1 MDLKELYLFS
11 KETNILEKY
20 NLPHNFFTSAR
31 PVNMDNDACLE
42 EILFLLSTH
51 TLKFPKNDSSDLIEF
66 IENKNSELMRNKY
79 SVELELQLEF
89 NEKREK
95 MPVPY
100 LNKNTNDVLLKVLCL
115 LKAYASNTYTNKGS
129 FKEYFKDVFDIF
141 YQL

>member
-20 NLPHNFFTSAR
+20 NLPHNFFTS
-31 PVNMDNDACLE
+31 PHPINMDNDAYLE

-51 TLKFPKNDSSDLIEF
+51 TLKFPLNDSSDMIEF
-66 IENKNSELMRNKY
+66 IENKDPEIMRRRYNI
-79 SVELELQLEF
+79 EI
-89 NEKREK
+89 NEHRKK
-95 MPVPY
+95 ISIPY
-100 LNKNTNDVLLKVLCL
+100 LKKNTNDTLLKVLCL

-141 YQL
+141 YKL

>member
-1 MDLKELYLFS
+1 M
-11 KETNILEKY
+11 IY
-20 NLPHNFFTSAR
+20 NLPHNFFTTAR
-31 PVNMDNDACLE
+31 PVNIDTDACLE

-66 IENKNSELMRNKY
+66 IENKDSELMRNKY

-95 MPVPY
+95 ILVPY
-100 LNKNTNDVLLKVLCL
+100 LNKNTNTNDVLLKVLCL
-115 LKAYASNTYTNKGS
+115 LKAYASSTYTNKGS
-129 FKEYFKDVFDIF
+129 FKEYFKDVFDVF

>member
-20 NLPHNFFTSAR
+20 NLPHNFFTS
-31 PVNMDNDACLE
+31 PQPINMDNDAYLE

-51 TLKFPKNDSSDLIEF
+51 TLKFPLNDSSDMIEF
-66 IENKNSELMRNKY
+66 IENKDPEIMRSRYNI
-79 SVELELQLEF
+79 EI
-89 NEKREK
+89 NEHRQKILI
-95 MPVPY
+95 PY
-100 LNKNTNDVLLKVLCL
+100 LNKNTTDMLLKVLCL

-141 YQL
+141 YKL